1 MNRGQSYG
9 RAQTP
14 GSQLYLQ
21 DLVNNTPEYLN
32 QLIIARG
39 ISLATYA
46 RQEPR
51 WVSPLA
57 KEDYKEYRDDE
68 FLRPINLA
76 FLYRQLHDFWPR
88 TGPQWDALATVKG
101 KDGTNGVIIVEAKAN
116 IPELGG
122 PTYACGAESPKS
134 LDKIKQSF
142 TSVKIALGVTLDAD
156 WMGDYYQYANRLA
169 HLYFLHVICQVPTW
183 LVYICFIGG
192 GKVSS
197 PSSAEGWQN
206 ELNRRRETLG
216 LRKEHMLTQQI
227 IDIFPEVQR

>member
-46 RQEPR
+46 RKEPR

-88 TGPQWDALATVKG
+88 TGPQWDALAIVKG

-142 TSVKIALGVTLDAD
+142 TSVKIALGVTPDAD

-169 HLYFLHVICQVPTW
+169 HLYFLCVLCQVPTW
-183 LVYICFIGG
+183 LVYVCFIGAEKAIVPSTEEDWAAPLANVQKALRLP
-192 GKVSS
+192 KVHRLSS
-197 PSSAEGWQN
+197 
-206 ELNRRRETLG
+206 
-216 LRKEHMLTQQI
+216 QI
-227 IDIFPEVQR
+227 VYVFPKVAY